1 LLSFFPVGKVGVHE
15 ALEDPTVIWC
25 QKIDQLVNDY
35 KLAEIAGK
43 VEISSIKIEGTPID
57 PDGTY
62 RVAANTLL
70 AEGGDGFSTFSE
82 GVNRICGISDME
94 ARINY
99 LMAFSPVSPS
109 PMDRISVVEEELT
122 SAVSAQMASA

>member
-57 PDGTY
+57 PDGIY
-62 RVAANTLL
+62 RVAANCFL
-70 AEGGDGFSTFSE
+70 AEGGDDFITFKE
-82 GVNRICGISDME
+82 GIDRSCGITDLTAFE
-94 ARINY
+94 NY
-99 LMAFSPVSPS
+99 LMGSSPVSP
-109 PMDRISVVEEELT
+109 PPTGRISVVIEASCGL
-122 SAVSAQMASA
+122 SAQMDPA